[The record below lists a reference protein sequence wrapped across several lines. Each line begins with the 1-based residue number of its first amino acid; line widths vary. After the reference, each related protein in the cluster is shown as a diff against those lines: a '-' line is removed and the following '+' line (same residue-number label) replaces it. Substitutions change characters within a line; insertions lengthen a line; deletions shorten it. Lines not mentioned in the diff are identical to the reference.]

1 SRGQVI
7 GMVGDGI
14 NDSPALASADVGIA
28 LSTGTDVAME
38 AASIVLMSNTDLL
51 AIPASLV
58 LSKAIFRR
66 IKLNLAW
73 ACMYNFIGLPFAMGF
88 FLPWGLSLHP
98 MAAGAA
104 MASSSVSVVMSNL
117 HLKFW
122 HRPSWMKVSLL
133 DPGANVSEKD
143 LELERIQKKGVMAS
157 AVDWIRDAWEAR
169 KRNKE
174 EAGYVPLRDM
184 GEN

>member
-1 SRGQVI
+1 
-7 GMVGDGI
+7 MVGDGI
-14 NDSPALASADVGIA
+14 NDSPALASADIGIA

-38 AASIVLMSNTDLL
+38 AASIVLMTNTDLL

-58 LSKAIFRR
+58 LSRAIFFR

-88 FLPWGLSLHP
+88 FLPWGLSIHP

-104 MASSSVSVVMSNL
+104 MACSSVSVVLSSL

-122 HRPSWMKVSLL
+122 RRPSWMKLSLL
-133 DPGANVSEKD
+133 DPSAPIDEKN
-143 LELERIQKKGVMAS
+143 LEMEKVGQQGVFSFAK
-157 AVDWIRDAWEAR
+157 DWISEAWAAR
-169 KRNKE
+169 RRNKE
-174 EAGYVPLRDM
+174 EASYMPLRDM
-184 GEN
+184 GEH

>member
-1 SRGQVI
+1 
-7 GMVGDGI
+7 
-14 NDSPALASADVGIA
+14 VGIA

-58 LSKAIFRR
+58 LSRAIFTR

-73 ACMYNFIGLPFAMGF
+73 ACMYNFVGLPFAMGF

-104 MASSSVSVVMSNL
+104 MACSSVSVVLSSL

-122 HRPSWMKVSLL
+122 TRPGWMKLSTL
-133 DPGANVSEKD
+133 DPDAEVGESEK
-143 LELERIQKKGVMAS
+143 EREEIAPVGVFSTARDWV
-157 AVDWIRDAWEAR
+157 VDSWGAWR
-169 KRNKE
+169 RNKE
-174 EAGYVPLRDM
+174 EARYVPLQDM
-184 GEN
+184 SER

>member
-1 SRGQVI
+1 
-7 GMVGDGI
+7 
-14 NDSPALASADVGIA
+14 
-28 LSTGTDVAME
+28 ME

-51 AIPASLV
+51 AIPASLL
-58 LSKAIFRR
+58 LSRSIFFR

-73 ACMYNFIGLPFAMGF
+73 ACMYNVIGLPFAMGF

-104 MASSSVSVVMSNL
+104 MACSSVSVVMSSL

-122 HRPSWMKVSLL
+122 ARPAWMKVRLL
-133 DPGANVSEKD
+133 DPQADVSEREEQMESQVKT
-143 LELERIQKKGVMAS
+143 GVFGS
-157 AVDWIRDAWEAR
+157 AIEWVRDAWEAR

-174 EAGYVPLRDM
+174 EAGYAPVPLRDM